1 MPVGRLTRVV
11 FTTAATAALLAP
23 CLSAQD
29 TTSELFAGDSI
40 RVDGELVGRVLSIE
54 GQNLTMVSR
63 GKPQCR
69 AGLMHGDAP
78 VCDPAPIRRETMAL
92 NDVSVERRMQ
102 KGHLTMR
109 TVLGGVLGAA
119 AFGAAGY
126 FIGPSFGFGKIDGC
140 VEVSA
145 SQLCSNPVDQ
155 DVLRADQKISDQ
167 RRGAFFFGL
176 LGGSFTAIM
185 ARKLSV
191 GWVRVAPSV
200 PVAPTDPWSV
210 SFTVPAR

>member
-1 MPVGRLTRVV
+1 MYVSRLARVV
-11 FTTAATAALLAP
+11 LTTAATAALLGP
-23 CLSAQD
+23 GLSAQD

-78 VCDPAPIRRETMAL
+78 VCDPAPLRRETL
-92 NDVSVERRMQ
+92 TLDDILVERRMQ
-102 KGHLTMR
+102 KGNLLMR
-109 TVLGGVLGAA
+109 TVLGGVLGFA
-119 AFGAAGY
+119 AFGTAGY
-126 FIGPSFGFGKIDGC
+126 FIGPEFGFGKIDGC
-140 VEVSA
+140 VEVTD
-145 SQLCSNPVDQ
+145 SQLCSNPVNQ
-155 DVLRADQKISDQ
+155 DDLRADQKISDQ
-167 RRGAFFFGL
+167 RKGVLFFGL
-176 LGGSFTAIM
+176 LGGSFAAIM